1 MTEGEMV
8 GWQHQLNGYEFEQAP
23 GDGEGQGR
31 LTCCIP
37 WGCKELDTTEGLILP
52 REAITNVDSILKSRD
67 ITLPTKI
74 HLVKAIVFPVVMY
87 GCESWT
93 KKKVEGSRID
103 AFKLWCLIK
112 TLKSPLDSRE
122 IKPVNPKT
130 N

>member
-1 MTEGEMV
+1 MASSSIIS
-8 GWQHQLNGYEFEQAP
+8 WQI
-23 GDGEGQGR
+23 DGETVETVTDFIFLVSKITADGNGSHEIKRFFLFGR
-31 LTCCIP
+31 
-37 WGCKELDTTEGLILP
+37 KVM
-52 REAITNVDSILKSRD
+52 TNLESILNSRD
-67 ITLPTKI
+67 IILPTKVHI
-74 HLVKAIVFPVVMY
+74 VKAIDYPVVMY

-112 TLKSPLDSRE
+112 TLNSPLDSRE